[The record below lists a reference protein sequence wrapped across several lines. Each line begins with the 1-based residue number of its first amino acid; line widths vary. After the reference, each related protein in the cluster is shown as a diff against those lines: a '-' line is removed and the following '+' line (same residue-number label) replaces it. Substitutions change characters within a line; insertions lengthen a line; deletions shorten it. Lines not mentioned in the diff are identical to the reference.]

1 VAGRVAVA
9 VEGDGLMAPRR
20 RVEGREAAK
29 LVRETRQ
36 ERIAREAAER
46 VVSDREARLRAN
58 EKYVA
63 ATGKPMPQGG
73 AHRRR
78 RGDA

>member
-1 VAGRVAVA
+1 MTPVKRV
-9 VEGDGLMAPRR
+9 D
-20 RVEGREAAK
+20 GREAVK

-36 ERIAREAAER
+36 ERIAREKAEE
-46 VVSDREARLRAN
+46 VVADRAARLRAN
-58 EKYVA
+58 EKHVA

-78 RGDA
+78 RGNT